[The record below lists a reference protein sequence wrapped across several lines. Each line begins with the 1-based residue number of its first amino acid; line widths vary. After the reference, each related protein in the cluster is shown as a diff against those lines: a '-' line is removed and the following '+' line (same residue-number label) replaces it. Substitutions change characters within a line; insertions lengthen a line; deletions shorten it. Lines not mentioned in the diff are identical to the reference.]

1 MEPVVQLISAW
12 QEYTQRA
19 GKATVKDFCQD
30 FLAKKKRTAPLHKGN
45 DLNLAKQLGKAN
57 SLVKA
62 YFKTA
67 LRQISD
73 MELEWYYF
81 LDAIAAAGEIRK
93 NDIVSFR
100 LLGEPTTGID
110 IINRMLKAGL
120 IAERIDPGDKR
131 ARLVKLT
138 SKGKHR
144 HHQLGI
150 LFDEIAAEVFQAME
164 TEVKIRM
171 EAALKKMTD
180 EHAVAIKNSK
190 GKTLDAIEESVKKF
204 TRRFSAKNG

>member
-1 MEPVVQLISAW
+1 MISAW
-12 QEYTQRA
+12 QEYAKRA
-19 GKATVKDFCQD
+19 DKVSVKDFCQD
-30 FLAKKKRTAPLHKGN
+30 FLAKKKTNIPLGKGN

-62 YFKTA
+62 YFKIA
-67 LRQISD
+67 LRQISE

-81 LDAIAAAGEIRK
+81 LDAIAAAVEIRK

-120 IAERIDPGDKR
+120 IAERVDPDDKR

-138 SKGKHR
+138 PKGKHR
-144 HHQLGI
+144 HHQLSV
-150 LFDEIAAEVFQAME
+150 LFDEIAAEVFRAMD
-164 TEVKIRM
+164 TEVKIKM
-171 EAALKKMTD
+171 ETALAKLTN
-180 EHAVAIKNSK
+180 EHSAAIKDKK
-190 GKTLDAIEESVKKF
+190 GKALDSMEESVKKF
-204 TRRFSAKNG
+204 TRALKH

>member
-12 QEYTQRA
+12 QEYAQRA

-30 FLAKKKRTAPLHKGN
+30 FLVKKKKNVPAEKGS

-120 IAERIDPGDKR
+120 IAERIDPDDKR
-131 ARLVKLT
+131 ARLIKLT

-144 HHQLGI
+144 HHQLGV
-150 LFDEIAAEVFQAME
+150 LFDEIAAEVFQAMDM
-164 TEVKIRM
+164 EVKIKM
-171 EAALKKMTD
+171 EAALKKLTD
-180 EHAVAIKNSK
+180 EHAAAIKGKKS
-190 GKTLDAIEESVKKF
+190 KTLDSIEESVKKF
-204 TRRFSAKNG
+204 TRAFKH

>member
-12 QEYTQRA
+12 QEYAQRA
-19 GKATVKDFCQD
+19 DKVSVKDFCQD
-30 FLAKKKRTAPLHKGN
+30 FLAKKKRTVPAEKGN
-45 DLNLAKQLGKAN
+45 DLSLAKQLGKAN

-62 YFKTA
+62 YFKIA

-93 NDIVSFR
+93 NDIVSFH

-120 IAERIDPGDKR
+120 IAERVDPDDKR
-131 ARLVKLT
+131 ARLIKLT
-138 SKGKHR
+138 AKGKHR
-144 HHQLGI
+144 HHQLNV
-150 LFDEIAAEVFQAME
+150 LLDAIAAEVFHAID
-164 TEVKIRM
+164 TEVKIKM
-171 EAALKKMTD
+171 EAALAKLTG
-180 EHAVAIKNSK
+180 EHAAAIKNKK
-190 GKTLDAIEESVKKF
+190 GKALDSIEESVRKF
-204 TRRFSAKNG
+204 TGAVKH

>member
-12 QEYTQRA
+12 QEYAQHA
-19 GKATVKDFCQD
+19 GKASVKDFCQD
-30 FLAKKKRTAPLHKGN
+30 FLAKKKRTTPVAKGS

-62 YFKTA
+62 YFKIA
-67 LRQISD
+67 LRQLLD

-81 LDAIAAAGEIRK
+81 LDALAAAGEIRK

-120 IAERIDPGDKR
+120 IAERVDPDDKR
-131 ARLVKLT
+131 ARLIKLT

-144 HHQLGI
+144 HHQLTV
-150 LFDEIAAEVFQAME
+150 LFDEIAREVFRAMDAD
-164 TEVKIRM
+164 VKIKM
-171 EAALKKMTD
+171 EAALAKLTD
-180 EHAVAIKNSK
+180 DHSAAIKDK
-190 GKTLDAIEESVKKF
+190 KTKALDAMEESVKKF
-204 TRRFSAKNG
+204 TRTLKH

>member
-1 MEPVVQLISAW
+1 MDPVVQLISAW
-12 QEYTQRA
+12 QEYAQHA
-19 GKATVKDFCQD
+19 DKVSVKDFCQD
-30 FLAKKKRTAPLHKGN
+30 FLSKKKRNAPAEKGN

-62 YFKTA
+62 YFKIA
-67 LRQISD
+67 LRQTSD

-120 IAERIDPGDKR
+120 IAERVDPDDKR
-131 ARLVKLT
+131 ARLIKLT
-138 SKGKHR
+138 PKGKHR
-144 HHQLGI
+144 HHQLGV
-150 LFDEIAAEVFQAME
+150 LFDEIAADVFRAID
-164 TEVKIRM
+164 TEVKIKM
-171 EAALKKMTD
+171 ETALTKMTD
-180 EHAVAIKNSK
+180 EHSAAIKNKK
-190 GKTLDAIEESVKKF
+190 GKALDSIEESVKKF
-204 TRRFSAKNG
+204 TRDLKR

>member
-12 QEYTQRA
+12 QEYARHADQIS
-19 GKATVKDFCQD
+19 VKDFCQD
-30 FLAKKKRTAPLHKGN
+30 FLAKKKRNVTAGKGS

-62 YFKTA
+62 YFKIA
-67 LRQISD
+67 LRQTSD

-120 IAERIDPGDKR
+120 IAERVDPDDKR
-131 ARLVKLT
+131 ARLIKLT
-138 SKGKHR
+138 PKGKQR

-150 LFDEIAAEVFQAME
+150 LFDEIAAEVFRGMD
-164 TEVKIRM
+164 TELKTKMV
-171 EAALKKMTD
+171 AALAKMTD
-180 EHAVAIKNSK
+180 EHSVAIKNNK
-190 GKTLDAIEESVKKF
+190 GKALDSIEESVKKI
-204 TRRFSAKNG
+204 TRDLKR

>member
-12 QEYTQRA
+12 QEYAQRA
-19 GKATVKDFCQD
+19 NTVSVKDFCQD
-30 FLAKKKRTAPLHKGN
+30 FLAKKKRNVPAGKGN

-62 YFKTA
+62 YFKIA
-67 LRQISD
+67 LRQTSD

-93 NDIVSFR
+93 NDIASFR

-120 IAERIDPGDKR
+120 IAERVDPDDKR
-131 ARLVKLT
+131 ARLIKLT
-138 SKGKHR
+138 PKGKHR
-144 HHQLGI
+144 HHQLGV
-150 LFDEIAAEVFQAME
+150 LFNEIAAEVFH
-164 TEVKIRM
+164 TLDTDVKIKM
-171 EAALKKMTD
+171 EAALAKLTD
-180 EHAVAIKNSK
+180 EHSAVIKNKK
-190 GKTLDAIEESVKKF
+190 GKALDSIEESVKKF
-204 TRRFSAKNG
+204 TRALKH